1 MPASLSEAF
10 GENYDSYPPGDNQI
24 KRRKKPAKPKNYGQQ
39 IPTQRFTQ
47 PEPQKQLNINLDP
60 YPQEENFL
68 SITNEYGPTDYNIK
82 PTDVQEYAF
91 QMNNNY
97 NDNITNKNIQNHQM
111 KQNLKDPN
119 LVDETDNEDEYTYTQ
134 SPTNNP
140 NSSLNSYQ
148 TSNPNSSLNSYQT
161 SNPSSNP
168 NNPSSN
174 EIDPRIAD
182 FNAKLDLILQKL
194 GHFDEP
200 KQENIHDIILF
211 VIFGCFVIFILDSV
225 YRVGKMTL

>member
-10 GENYDSYPPGDNQI
+10 GENYDSYPPGDSQI

-39 IPTQRFTQ
+39 QISSQRFTG
-47 PEPQKQLNINLDP
+47 PEPQKQLNINLEP

-68 SITNEYGPTDYNIK
+68 SITNDYGPTDYNIK

-119 LVDETDNEDEYTYTQ
+119 LVDETDNEDEYNYTQ

-140 NSSLNSYQ
+140 NPSSNSYQ
-148 TSNPNSSLNSYQT
+148 TNSSSTTTTNDPNS
-161 SNPSSNP
+161 
-168 NNPSSN
+168 N
-174 EIDPRIAD
+174 ETDPRIVD

>member
-10 GENYDSYPPGDNQI
+10 GENYDSYPPGDTQM
-24 KRRKKPAKPKNYGQQ
+24 KRRKKTPKVKNYGQQ
-39 IPTQRFTQ
+39 IPTQRFTA
-47 PEPQKQLNINLDP
+47 PEPQKQLNINLEP
-60 YPQEENFL
+60 YPQEDNFL

-82 PTDVQEYAF
+82 PTDIQEYAF

-119 LVDETDNEDEYTYTQ
+119 LVDETDNEDEYNYTQ

-140 NSSLNSYQ
+140 YQ
-148 TSNPNSSLNSYQT
+148 TNSPNTNQTNSPNTNQT
-161 SNPSSNP
+161 
-168 NNPSSN
+168 
-174 EIDPRIAD
+174 DPRIVD
-182 FNAKLDLILQKL
+182 FNSKLDLILQKL
-194 GHFDEP
+194 AHFDEP
-200 KQENIHDIILF
+200 AQENIHDIILF

>member
-10 GENYDSYPPGDNQI
+10 GENYDSYPLGDNQM
-24 KRRKKPAKPKNYGQQ
+24 KRRKKTPKVKNYGQQ
-39 IPTQRFTQ
+39 IPTQRFTA
-47 PEPQKQLNINLDP
+47 PEPQKQLNINLEP
-60 YPQEENFL
+60 YPQEDNFL

-82 PTDVQEYAF
+82 PIDVQEYAF

-119 LVDETDNEDEYTYTQ
+119 LVDETDNEYEYNYTQ
-134 SPTNNP
+134 SPTNSPYQTNSSQSINTQSSYETNNPNP
-140 NSSLNSYQ
+140 NSTNSPNQ
-148 TSNPNSSLNSYQT
+148 T
-161 SNPSSNP
+161 
-168 NNPSSN
+168 
-174 EIDPRIAD
+174 DPRIVD
-182 FNAKLDLILQKL
+182 FNSKLDLILQKL
-194 GHFDEP
+194 AHFDEP
-200 KQENIHDIILF
+200 AQENIHDIILF